1 MKFTDLTLINLIL
14 AIAIFI
20 LVLGLASY
28 SLNVH
33 EKLTEIFEEDSF
45 DEDENVIVPV
55 PVEEASED
63 SILDRMRS
71 WYEEN
76 EETVN
81 YSLIGLGIVLLVLL
95 LIGLLFLIY
104 FCLRNYKM
112 DVEMLII
119 TKKGKWIYI
128 DKEVNEPEEDIGC
141 LEKSRRWIVGVYEK
155 IVEKLSGKK
164 SVEKKPDEEKQKQ
177 KNNKEI
183 RSGSEK
189 NAGDNASVKKEPNSV
204 SDDDM
209 NSRIIWL
216 WKNI

>member
-33 EKLTEIFEEDSF
+33 EKLTEIFEEDSSA
-45 DEDENVIVPV
+45 DDENVIVSV
-55 PVEEASED
+55 PDEEASED

-76 EETVN
+76 EEIVN

-128 DKEVNEPEEDIGC
+128 DKEVTEPEEDIGC

-164 SVEKKPDEEKQKQ
+164 SVEKKPVEEKQNQ

-189 NAGDNASVKKEPNSV
+189 NAGDNASVKKEPTSV
-204 SDDDM
+204 SDDDI
-209 NSRIIWL
+209 NSPIV
-216 WKNI
+216 

>member
-33 EKLTEIFEEDSF
+33 EKLTEIFEEDSSA
-45 DEDENVIVPV
+45 EDENFIVSV
-55 PVEEASED
+55 PDEEASED

-81 YSLIGLGIVLLVLL
+81 YSLIAFFVLIFV
-95 LIGLLFLIY
+95 GLLFLIY
-104 FCLRNYKM
+104 FCMRNHKM

-128 DKEVNEPEEDIGC
+128 DKEVTEPEEDIGC

-164 SVEKKPDEEKQKQ
+164 SVEKKPVEEKQKQ

-209 NSRIIWL
+209 NSRII
-216 WKNI
+216 

>member
-81 YSLIGLGIVLLVLL
+81 YSLISLGIILILV
-95 LIGLLFLIY
+95 GLLFLIY
-104 FCLRNYKM
+104 FCMRNHKM

-128 DKEVNEPEEDIGC
+128 DKEVTEPEEDIGC

-164 SVEKKPDEEKQKQ
+164 SVEKKPVEEKQKQ

-209 NSRIIWL
+209 NSPIV
-216 WKNI
+216 

>member
-1 MKFTDLTLINLIL
+1 MKFTDLSLINLIL

-33 EKLTEIFEEDSF
+33 EKLTEIFEEDSSA
-45 DEDENVIVPV
+45 DDENFIVSV
-55 PVEEASED
+55 PDEEASED

-81 YSLIGLGIVLLVLL
+81 YSLIAFFVLIFV
-95 LIGLLFLIY
+95 GLLFLIY
-104 FCLRNYKM
+104 FCMKNHKM

-119 TKKGKWIYI
+119 TKKGKWIYL
-128 DKEVNEPEEDIGC
+128 DKEVTEPEEDIGC

-164 SVEKKPDEEKQKQ
+164 SVEKKPVEEKQKQ

-204 SDDDM
+204 SDDDI
-209 NSRIIWL
+209 NSPIV
-216 WKNI
+216 

>member
-81 YSLIGLGIVLLVLL
+81 YSLIAFFVLIFV
-95 LIGLLFLIY
+95 GLLFLIY
-104 FCLRNYKM
+104 FFMRNHKM

-128 DKEVNEPEEDIGC
+128 DKEVTEPEEDIRC

-164 SVEKKPDEEKQKQ
+164 SVEKKPVDEKQKQ

-209 NSRIIWL
+209 NSRII
-216 WKNI
+216 

>member
-1 MKFTDLTLINLIL
+1 MKFTDLSLINLIL

-33 EKLTEIFEEDSF
+33 EKLTEIFEEDSSA
-45 DEDENVIVPV
+45 DDENFIVSV
-55 PVEEASED
+55 PDEEASED

-81 YSLIGLGIVLLVLL
+81 YSLIAFFVLIFV
-95 LIGLLFLIY
+95 GLLFLIY
-104 FCLRNYKM
+104 FCMRNHKM

-128 DKEVNEPEEDIGC
+128 DKEVTEPEEDIGC

-164 SVEKKPDEEKQKQ
+164 SVEKKPVEEKQKQ

-209 NSRIIWL
+209 NSRII
-216 WKNI
+216 

>member
-33 EKLTEIFEEDSF
+33 EKLTEIFEEDSSA
-45 DEDENVIVPV
+45 EDKNVIVSV
-55 PVEEASED
+55 PDEEASED

-81 YSLIGLGIVLLVLL
+81 YSLIAFFVLIFV
-95 LIGLLFLIY
+95 GLLFLIY
-104 FCLRNYKM
+104 FCMKNHKM

-128 DKEVNEPEEDIGC
+128 DKEVTEPEEDIGC

-164 SVEKKPDEEKQKQ
+164 SVEKKPVEEKQKQ

-189 NAGDNASVKKEPNSV
+189 NAGDNASVKKEPTSV
-204 SDDDM
+204 SDDDI
-209 NSRIIWL
+209 NSPIV
-216 WKNI
+216 

>member
-33 EKLTEIFEEDSF
+33 EKLTEIFEEDSSA
-45 DEDENVIVPV
+45 EDKNVIVSV
-55 PVEEASED
+55 PDEEATEE

-81 YSLIGLGIVLLVLL
+81 YSLIGLGIILILV
-95 LIGLLFLIY
+95 GLLFLIF

-128 DKEVNEPEEDIGC
+128 DKEVTEPEEDIGC

-164 SVEKKPDEEKQKQ
+164 SVEKKPVEEKQKQ

-209 NSRIIWL
+209 NSRII
-216 WKNI
+216 

>member
-33 EKLTEIFEEDSF
+33 EKLTEIFEEDSSA
-45 DEDENVIVPV
+45 EDENFIVSV
-55 PVEEASED
+55 PDEEASED

-71 WYEEN
+71 WYGEN

-81 YSLIGLGIVLLVLL
+81 YSLIAFFVLIF
-95 LIGLLFLIY
+95 IGLLFLIY
-104 FCLRNYKM
+104 FCMRNHKM

-119 TKKGKWIYI
+119 TKKGKWIYL
-128 DKEVNEPEEDIGC
+128 DKEVTEPEEDIGC

-164 SVEKKPDEEKQKQ
+164 SVEKKPVEEKQKQ

-209 NSRIIWL
+209 NSPIV
-216 WKNI
+216 

>member
-33 EKLTEIFEEDSF
+33 EKLTEIFEEDSSA
-45 DEDENVIVPV
+45 DDENVIVSV
-55 PVEEASED
+55 PDEEASED

-76 EETVN
+76 EEIVN

-128 DKEVNEPEEDIGC
+128 DKEVTEPEEDIGC

-164 SVEKKPDEEKQKQ
+164 SVEKKPDEEIQKQ

-209 NSRIIWL
+209 NSRII
-216 WKNI
+216 

>member
-1 MKFTDLTLINLIL
+1 MKFTDLSLINLIL

-33 EKLTEIFEEDSF
+33 EKLTEIFEEDSSA
-45 DEDENVIVPV
+45 EDENFIVSV
-55 PVEEASED
+55 PDEEASED

-81 YSLIGLGIVLLVLL
+81 YSLIAFFVLIFV
-95 LIGLLFLIY
+95 GLLFLIY
-104 FCLRNYKM
+104 FCMRNHKM

-128 DKEVNEPEEDIGC
+128 DKEVTEPEEDIGC

-164 SVEKKPDEEKQKQ
+164 SVEKKPVEEKQKQ

-209 NSRIIWL
+209 NSRII
-216 WKNI
+216 

>member
-33 EKLTEIFEEDSF
+33 EKLTEIFEEDSSA
-45 DEDENVIVPV
+45 DDENFIVSV
-55 PVEEASED
+55 PDEEASED

-81 YSLIGLGIVLLVLL
+81 YSLIAFFVLIFV
-95 LIGLLFLIY
+95 GLLFLIY
-104 FCLRNYKM
+104 FCMRNHKM

-128 DKEVNEPEEDIGC
+128 DKEVTEPEEDIGC

-164 SVEKKPDEEKQKQ
+164 SVEKKPVEEKQKQ

-209 NSRIIWL
+209 NSRII
-216 WKNI
+216 

>member
-33 EKLTEIFEEDSF
+33 EKLTEVFEEDSSA
-45 DEDENVIVPV
+45 DDENVIVSV
-55 PVEEASED
+55 PDEEASED

-81 YSLIGLGIVLLVLL
+81 YSLIAFFVLIFV
-95 LIGLLFLIY
+95 GLLFLIY
-104 FCLRNYKM
+104 FCMRNHKM

-128 DKEVNEPEEDIGC
+128 DKEVTEPEEDIGC

-164 SVEKKPDEEKQKQ
+164 SVEKKPVEEKQKQ

-209 NSRIIWL
+209 NSRII
-216 WKNI
+216 

>member
-1 MKFTDLTLINLIL
+1 MKFTDLSLINLIL

-76 EETVN
+76 EEIVN

-128 DKEVNEPEEDIGC
+128 DKEVTEPEEDIGC

-164 SVEKKPDEEKQKQ
+164 SVEKKPVEEKQKQ

-209 NSRIIWL
+209 NSRII
-216 WKNI
+216 

>member
-55 PVEEASED
+55 PVEEASD
-63 SILDRMRS
+63 DCILDRMRS

-76 EETVN
+76 EEIVN

-128 DKEVNEPEEDIGC
+128 DKEVTEPEEDIGC

-209 NSRIIWL
+209 NSRII
-216 WKNI
+216 

>member
-33 EKLTEIFEEDSF
+33 EKLTEIFEEDSSA
-45 DEDENVIVPV
+45 DDENFIVSV
-55 PVEEASED
+55 PDEEASED

-81 YSLIGLGIVLLVLL
+81 YSLIAFFVLIFV
-95 LIGLLFLIY
+95 GLLFLIY
-104 FCLRNYKM
+104 FCMRNHKM

-189 NAGDNASVKKEPNSV
+189 NAGDNASVKKEPTSV
-204 SDDDM
+204 SDDDI
-209 NSRIIWL
+209 NSPIV
-216 WKNI
+216 

>member
-33 EKLTEIFEEDSF
+33 EKLTEIFEEDSSA
-45 DEDENVIVPV
+45 EDENFIVSV
-55 PVEEASED
+55 PDEEASED

-81 YSLIGLGIVLLVLL
+81 YSLIAFFVLIFV
-95 LIGLLFLIY
+95 GLLFLIY
-104 FCLRNYKM
+104 FCMRNHKM

-128 DKEVNEPEEDIGC
+128 DKEVTEPEEDIGC

-189 NAGDNASVKKEPNSV
+189 NAGDNASVKKEPTSV
-204 SDDDM
+204 SDDDI
-209 NSRIIWL
+209 NSPIV
-216 WKNI
+216 

>member
-33 EKLTEIFEEDSF
+33 EKLTEIFEEDSSA
-45 DEDENVIVPV
+45 EDKNVIVLV
-55 PVEEASED
+55 PDEEASEE

-81 YSLIGLGIVLLVLL
+81 YSLIAFFVLIFV
-95 LIGLLFLIY
+95 GLLFLIY
-104 FCLRNYKM
+104 FCMRNHKM

-119 TKKGKWIYI
+119 TKKGKWIYL
-128 DKEVNEPEEDIGC
+128 DKEVTEPEEDIGC

-164 SVEKKPDEEKQKQ
+164 SVEKKPDEEIQKQ

-189 NAGDNASVKKEPNSV
+189 NAGDNASVKKEPTSV
-204 SDDDM
+204 SDDDI
-209 NSRIIWL
+209 NSPIV
-216 WKNI
+216 

>member
-104 FCLRNYKM
+104 FCMRNYKM

-128 DKEVNEPEEDIGC
+128 DKEVTEPEEDIGC

-164 SVEKKPDEEKQKQ
+164 SVEKKPVEEKQKQ

-189 NAGDNASVKKEPNSV
+189 NAGDNASVKKEPTSV
-204 SDDDM
+204 SDDDI
-209 NSRIIWL
+209 NSPIV
-216 WKNI
+216 

>member
-33 EKLTEIFEEDSF
+33 EKLTEIFDEDSF

-76 EETVN
+76 EEIVN

-128 DKEVNEPEEDIGC
+128 DKEVTEPEEDIGC

-164 SVEKKPDEEKQKQ
+164 SVEKKPVEEKQKQ

-209 NSRIIWL
+209 NSRII
-216 WKNI
+216 

>member
-33 EKLTEIFEEDSF
+33 EKLTEIFEEDSSA
-45 DEDENVIVPV
+45 DDENVIVSV
-55 PVEEASED
+55 PDEEASED

-81 YSLIGLGIVLLVLL
+81 YSLIAFFVLIFV
-95 LIGLLFLIY
+95 GLLFLIY
-104 FCLRNYKM
+104 FCMRNHKM

-128 DKEVNEPEEDIGC
+128 DKEVTEPEEDIGC

-164 SVEKKPDEEKQKQ
+164 SVEKKPVEEKQKQ

-189 NAGDNASVKKEPNSV
+189 NAGDNASVKKEPTSV
-204 SDDDM
+204 SDDDI
-209 NSRIIWL
+209 NSPIV
-216 WKNI
+216 

>member
-55 PVEEASED
+55 PVEEASDD

-76 EETVN
+76 EEIVN

-104 FCLRNYKM
+104 FCMRNHKM

-128 DKEVNEPEEDIGC
+128 DKEVTEPEEDIGC

-164 SVEKKPDEEKQKQ
+164 SVEKKPVEEKQKQ

-209 NSRIIWL
+209 NSRII
-216 WKNI
+216 

>member
-76 EETVN
+76 EEIVN

-128 DKEVNEPEEDIGC
+128 DKEVTEPEEDIGC

-164 SVEKKPDEEKQKQ
+164 SVEKKPDEEIQKQ

-209 NSRIIWL
+209 NSRII
-216 WKNI
+216 

>member
-33 EKLTEIFEEDSF
+33 EKLTEIFEEDSSA
-45 DEDENVIVPV
+45 EDKNVIGSVPD
-55 PVEEASED
+55 EEASED

-81 YSLIGLGIVLLVLL
+81 YSLISLGIILILV
-95 LIGLLFLIY
+95 GLLFLIY
-104 FCLRNYKM
+104 FCMRNHKM

-128 DKEVNEPEEDIGC
+128 DKEVTEPEEDIGC

-164 SVEKKPDEEKQKQ
+164 SVEKKPVEEKQKQ

-209 NSRIIWL
+209 NSPIV
-216 WKNI
+216 

>member
-55 PVEEASED
+55 PVEEASDD

-76 EETVN
+76 EEIVN

-128 DKEVNEPEEDIGC
+128 DKEVTEPEEDIGC

-164 SVEKKPDEEKQKQ
+164 SVEKKPVEEKQKQ

-209 NSRIIWL
+209 NSRII
-216 WKNI
+216 

>member
-1 MKFTDLTLINLIL
+1 MEFTDLTLWT
-14 AIAIFI
+14 
-20 LVLGLASY
+20 GL
-28 SLNVH
+28 LLLHVH
-33 EKLTEIFEEDSF
+33 EKLTEIFDEDSF

-55 PVEEASED
+55 PVEEASDD

-76 EETVN
+76 EEIVN

-128 DKEVNEPEEDIGC
+128 DKEVTEPEEDIGC

-164 SVEKKPDEEKQKQ
+164 SVEKKPVEEKQKQ

-209 NSRIIWL
+209 NSRII
-216 WKNI
+216 

>member
-55 PVEEASED
+55 PVEEASDD

-76 EETVN
+76 EEIVN

-128 DKEVNEPEEDIGC
+128 DKEVTEPEEDIGC

-164 SVEKKPDEEKQKQ
+164 SVEKKPDEEIQKQ

-209 NSRIIWL
+209 NSRII
-216 WKNI
+216 

>member
-81 YSLIGLGIVLLVLL
+81 YSLIAFFVLIFV
-95 LIGLLFLIY
+95 GLLFLIY
-104 FCLRNYKM
+104 FCMRNHKM

-128 DKEVNEPEEDIGC
+128 DKEVTEPEEDIGC

-189 NAGDNASVKKEPNSV
+189 NAGDNASVKKEPTSV
-204 SDDDM
+204 SDDDI
-209 NSRIIWL
+209 NSPIV
-216 WKNI
+216 

>member
-33 EKLTEIFEEDSF
+33 EKLTEIFEEDSSA
-45 DEDENVIVPV
+45 EDKNVIVSV
-55 PVEEASED
+55 PDEEASED

-81 YSLIGLGIVLLVLL
+81 YSLIAFFVLIFV
-95 LIGLLFLIY
+95 GLLFLIY
-104 FCLRNYKM
+104 FCMKNHKM

-128 DKEVNEPEEDIGC
+128 DKEVTEPEEDIGC

-164 SVEKKPDEEKQKQ
+164 SVEKKPVEEKQKQ

-209 NSRIIWL
+209 NSRII
-216 WKNI
+216 

>member
-1 MKFTDLTLINLIL
+1 MG
-14 AIAIFI
+14 

-33 EKLTEIFEEDSF
+33 EKLTEIFEEDSSA
-45 DEDENVIVPV
+45 DDENVIVSV
-55 PVEEASED
+55 PDEEASED

-81 YSLIGLGIVLLVLL
+81 YSLIAFFVLL

-128 DKEVNEPEEDIGC
+128 DKEVTEPEEDIGC

-164 SVEKKPDEEKQKQ
+164 SVEKKAVEEKQKQ

-189 NAGDNASVKKEPNSV
+189 NAGDNASVKKEPTSV
-204 SDDDM
+204 SDDDI
-209 NSRIIWL
+209 NSPIV
-216 WKNI
+216 

>member
-55 PVEEASED
+55 PVEEASDD

-76 EETVN
+76 EEIVN

-128 DKEVNEPEEDIGC
+128 DKEVTEPEEDIGC

-164 SVEKKPDEEKQKQ
+164 SVEKKPVEEKQKQ

-204 SDDDM
+204 SDDDL
-209 NSRIIWL
+209 NSRII
-216 WKNI
+216 

>member
-33 EKLTEIFEEDSF
+33 EKLTEIFEEDSSA
-45 DEDENVIVPV
+45 EDKNVIVSV
-55 PVEEASED
+55 PDEEASED

-104 FCLRNYKM
+104 FCMKNHKM

-128 DKEVNEPEEDIGC
+128 DKEVTEPEEDIGC

-164 SVEKKPDEEKQKQ
+164 SVEKKPVEEKQKQ

-209 NSRIIWL
+209 NSRII
-216 WKNI
+216 

>member
-33 EKLTEIFEEDSF
+33 EKLTEIFEEDSSA
-45 DEDENVIVPV
+45 DDENVIVSV
-55 PVEEASED
+55 PDEEASED

-81 YSLIGLGIVLLVLL
+81 YSLIAFFVLIFV
-95 LIGLLFLIY
+95 GLLFLIY
-104 FCLRNYKM
+104 FCMRNHKM

-128 DKEVNEPEEDIGC
+128 DKEVTEPEEDIGC

-164 SVEKKPDEEKQKQ
+164 SVEKKPVEEKQKQ

-209 NSRIIWL
+209 NSRII
-216 WKNI
+216 

>member
-55 PVEEASED
+55 PVEEVSED

-81 YSLIGLGIVLLVLL
+81 YSLIAFFVLIFV
-95 LIGLLFLIY
+95 GLLFLIY
-104 FCLRNYKM
+104 FCMRNHKM

-119 TKKGKWIYI
+119 TKEGKWIYI
-128 DKEVNEPEEDIGC
+128 DKEVTEPEEDIGC

-164 SVEKKPDEEKQKQ
+164 SVEKKPVEEKQKQ

-209 NSRIIWL
+209 NSRII
-216 WKNI
+216 

>member
-81 YSLIGLGIVLLVLL
+81 YSLIAFFVLIFV
-95 LIGLLFLIY
+95 GLLFLIY
-104 FCLRNYKM
+104 FCMRNHKM

-128 DKEVNEPEEDIGC
+128 DKEVTEPEEDIGC

-164 SVEKKPDEEKQKQ
+164 SVEKKPVEEKQKQ

-209 NSRIIWL
+209 NSRII
-216 WKNI
+216 

>member
-33 EKLTEIFEEDSF
+33 EKLTEIFEEDSSA
-45 DEDENVIVPV
+45 EDENVIVSV
-55 PVEEASED
+55 PDEEASED

-81 YSLIGLGIVLLVLL
+81 YSLIAFFVLIFV
-95 LIGLLFLIY
+95 GLLFLIY
-104 FCLRNYKM
+104 FCMRNHKM

-128 DKEVNEPEEDIGC
+128 DKEVTEPEEDIGC

-164 SVEKKPDEEKQKQ
+164 SVEKKPVEEKQKQ

-209 NSRIIWL
+209 NSRII
-216 WKNI
+216 

>member
-33 EKLTEIFEEDSF
+33 EKLTEIFEEDSSA
-45 DEDENVIVPV
+45 EDKNVIVSV
-55 PVEEASED
+55 PDEEATEE

-81 YSLIGLGIVLLVLL
+81 YSLIGLGIILILVGLV
-95 LIGLLFLIY
+95 GLLFLIY

-128 DKEVNEPEEDIGC
+128 DKEVTEPEEDIGC

-164 SVEKKPDEEKQKQ
+164 SVEKKPVEEKQKQ

-189 NAGDNASVKKEPNSV
+189 NAGDNASVEKEPNSV

-209 NSRIIWL
+209 NSRII
-216 WKNI
+216 